1 MFHKPYFIGEKTM
14 PLIERFENERKSLVY
29 HLESMQEKLLIN
41 SEDEFAIEQIKK
53 IEMYIKALDGKIN
66 ELKN

>member
-14 PLIERFENERKSLVY
+14 TLIERFENERKSLVY

>member
-1 MFHKPYFIGEKTM
+1 MT
-14 PLIERFENERKSLVY
+14 LIERFENERKSLVY
-29 HLESMQEKLLIN
+29 HLDSMREKILIN
-41 SEDEFAIEQIKK
+41 PDDELAREQIKK